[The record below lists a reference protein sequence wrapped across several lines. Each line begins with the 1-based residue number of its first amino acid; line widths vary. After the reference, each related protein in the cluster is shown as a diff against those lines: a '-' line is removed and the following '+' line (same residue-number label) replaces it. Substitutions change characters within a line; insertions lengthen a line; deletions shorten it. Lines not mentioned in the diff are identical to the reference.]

1 MMSVHDQT
9 DGRMRVHEQP
19 GYAEAVFAAPDGF
32 SEWLRSHSSWVAAN
46 QRARNRPVLAS
57 RISRSRGGAG

>member
-9 DGRMRVHEQP
+9 DGRMRVHELP

-32 SEWLRSHSSWVAAN
+32 SEWLRFTFSWIAAN
-46 QRARNRPVLAS
+46 QRARNRPIMVS
-57 RISRSRGGAG
+57 RISRSRSGAG